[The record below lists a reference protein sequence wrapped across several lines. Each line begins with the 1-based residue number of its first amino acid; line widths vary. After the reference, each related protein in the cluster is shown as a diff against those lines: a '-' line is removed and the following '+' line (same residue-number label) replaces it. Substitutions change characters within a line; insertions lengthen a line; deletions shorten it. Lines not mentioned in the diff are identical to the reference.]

1 MIKRWDCTVPS
12 SQPATHV
19 LTAPSR
25 RFNSSLTHLVSFA
38 IIPTGDATG
47 NGAQPIILREI
58 LAEFQVSRLSSRPQ
72 LMGLLAQRGR
82 FPFGLPNSRL
92 KGEIC
97 NGTPFLDCNM
107 ATKISTYFN
116 KDMSEILPLWFFP
129 ARDAAQKLPQP
140 SPRPVEFH
148 AVSMEADGEGV
159 VDHHMSLTRGQSG
172 GLGNLKVFD

>member
-107 ATKISTYFN
+107 ATKISTDFN
-116 KDMSEILPLWFFP
+116 IFQQRHVRNPSTLVFP
-129 ARDAAQKLPQP
+129 
-140 SPRPVEFH
+140 
-148 AVSMEADGEGV
+148 GEGCGAET
-159 VDHHMSLTRGQSG
+159 STAISQARGISCRVHG
-172 GLGNLKVFD
+172 SRW